1 MNWLSVQTAAQISVE
16 RILHALPEGFLIA
29 LFAWALLRVLRR
41 QNSGTRFAVWF
52 LALLAV
58 AALPVVGGIGEGRG
72 LIAAGISSEMTAA
85 NSWGGLRPAITIPG
99 DWALSVFLA
108 WALGACV
115 AMLRLMAGLWRLRRL
130 RRSCTPIAAADL
142 DPAVRK
148 TVDAIGASR
157 PVASG
162 LFTSGLFGS
171 GLFGSFLFASGSITI
186 ATSEYARVPAAIGF
200 WKRTIVLP
208 AWALRELP
216 PQDLNVI
223 LLHEFAHLRRWDDWT
238 NLIQKIVRALFFF
251 HPAVWWIEK
260 RISVER
266 EMACDDAVLA
276 ETANPHGY
284 ATCLVSLLE
293 KSLAHRLAQ
302 RQWQGSMAQAAVHRA
317 REASL
322 RLAQILDKNRPAAT
336 RVWKPA
342 LGMVG
347 AFSMACLMALPLSPQ
362 FVAFDRGTLASH
374 SDPVYSAAVS
384 QSSSS
389 LSLRPSLPPAAVVA
403 AGLRTRESS
412 PVRTSDEG
420 AVAQVVRARLHEH
433 HVAGQQPAPA
443 RVTPAGLNTAPPR
456 EQVVE
461 TSASTVQDAVPE
473 LRTLIFIEATQ
484 YRNSG
489 SGVWRIQV
497 WRVMLVS
504 PVRDRLAGVPVA
516 NSI

>member
-1 MNWLSVQTAAQISVE
+1 MNWLSVQTVAQISVE
-16 RILHALPEGFLIA
+16 RILNALPEGFLIA
-29 LFAWALLRVLRR
+29 IFAWALLRVLRR

-52 LALLAV
+52 LALLTV
-58 AALPVVGGIGEGRG
+58 AALPVLGGIGEGRG
-72 LIAAGISSEMTAA
+72 LMAAGMSSFMSSA
-85 NSWGGLRPAITIPG
+85 NSWGSLRPAITIPG
-99 DWALSVFLA
+99 RWALFVFVA

-115 AMLRLMAGLWRLRRL
+115 AMMRLVAGLWRLRRL
-130 RRSCTPIAAADL
+130 RRSCTPIVVADL

-148 TVDAIGASR
+148 TVDAIGASG
-157 PVASG
+157 PVVSG
-162 LFTSGLFGS
+162 LFTSGS
-171 GLFGSFLFASGSITI
+171 VASKSITI
-186 ATSEYARVPAAIGF
+186 ATSECVRVPAAIGF

-293 KSLAHRLAQ
+293 KSLAHRPAHRLTDK
-302 RQWQGSMAQAAVHRA
+302 QWSMAQAAVHRA

-347 AFSMACLMALPLSPQ
+347 VFSVACLMALPHAPQ
-362 FVAFDRGTLASH
+362 FVAFDRGALASH
-374 SDPVYSAAVS
+374 SDRGYSAAVS
-384 QSSSS
+384 QASFQPLLQASVKM
-389 LSLRPSLPPAAVVA
+389 AAVVP
-403 AGLRTRESS
+403 AGLQTAESPS
-412 PVRTSDEG
+412 GRASDRG
-420 AVAQVVRARLHEH
+420 TTAKVLHAH
-433 HVAGQQPAPA
+433 VHAHDVAGHQLAPA
-443 RVTPAGLNTAPPR
+443 RVIAARLSATQPR
-456 EQVVE
+456 ERVVE
-461 TSASTVQDAVPE
+461 ASASTDQEIVPQF
-473 LRTLIFIEATQ
+473 RTLIFIEATQ
-484 YRNSG
+484 YRNSD
-489 SGVWRIQV
+489 SSVWSVQV
-497 WRVMLVS
+497 WRVILVS

-516 NSI
+516 HST

>member
-1 MNWLSVQTAAQISVE
+1 MNWLSVQTVAQISVE
-16 RILHALPEGFLIA
+16 RILNALPEGFLIA

-52 LALLAV
+52 LALLTV
-58 AALPVVGGIGEGRG
+58 AALPVLGGVGEGRA
-72 LIAAGISSEMTAA
+72 LMAGMSSGMSSGMLSGMASA
-85 NSWGGLRPAITIPG
+85 NSWGSLRPAITIPG
-99 DWALSVFLA
+99 RWALFVFIA
-108 WALGACV
+108 WAFGACV
-115 AMLRLMAGLWRLRRL
+115 GMMRLVAGLWRLRRL
-130 RRSCTPIAAADL
+130 RLSCTPIVAADL

-148 TVDAIGASR
+148 TVDAIGAS
-157 PVASG
+157 
-162 LFTSGLFGS
+162 GS
-171 GLFGSFLFASGSITI
+171 VISRSISNSITI
-186 ATSEYARVPAAIGF
+186 ATSEYVRVPAAIGF

-208 AWALRELP
+208 AWTLRELP
-216 PQDLNVI
+216 AQDLNVI

-293 KSLAHRLAQ
+293 KSLAHRLSQ
-302 RQWQGSMAQAAVHRA
+302 RRWSMAQAAVHRA

-347 AFSMACLMALPLSPQ
+347 VFSVACLMALPHTPQ
-362 FVAFDRGTLASH
+362 FVAFDRGVVASH
-374 SDPVYSAAVS
+374 SDHAYLAAIS
-384 QSSSS
+384 QASFRP
-389 LSLRPSLPPAAVVA
+389 LRQPSVKTTAVVP
-403 AGLRTRESS
+403 AGLRTGESS
-412 PVRTSDEG
+412 SVGST
-420 AVAQVVRARLHEH
+420 ARIIPARVHEH
-433 HVAGQQPAPA
+433 AVAGQQLA
-443 RVTPAGLNTAPPR
+443 RAHVVAARPNGPPPPVR
-456 EQVVE
+456 LVE
-461 TSASTVQDAVPE
+461 ASASADQETVPE
-473 LRTLIFIEATQ
+473 FRTLIFIEATQ
-484 YRNSG
+484 YRNSE
-489 SGVWRIQV
+489 STVWSVQV

-504 PVRDRLAGVPVA
+504 SVRDRLAGAPVA